1 MKFTAATLGAV
12 SMAFALI
19 VDHLMDH
26 LFLPSFV
33 PAISGWRFQPVARVR
48 SGGIGPGFIFMKT
61 VITAVAARSFLSVVI
76 SRLSIRTG
84 STPDHSSRMV

>member
-33 PAISGWRFQPVARVR
+33 PAISGWRFHPYGEWAAQVRLTQDGRGFSVAD
-48 SGGIGPGFIFMKT
+48 
-61 VITAVAARSFLSVVI
+61 AAELISLKILLNQVV
-76 SRLSIRTG
+76 
-84 STPDHSSRMV
+84 